1 MDELHQQVEELRAS
15 LARVVAAAD
24 AQRRGFERDLHD
36 GAQQQLVA
44 LAVNLQLA
52 RRLAASDPTASK
64 TLIEEIG
71 HDVREALT
79 GVRQLAWRIYPS
91 LLLDRGLADAL
102 RQVASDSVVPMGIE
116 AKSLDRLPVEI
127 EATVYFSCLEI
138 LRIAEAGERFNIR
151 VRQRQGAVVFDVV
164 VDGVDVEQWA
174 QRDLTGVSDRLAA
187 LGGQLTIS
195 SEAGRGVRLTGTI
208 PAAPG

>member
-44 LAVNLQLA
+44 VAVNLQLA
-52 RRLAASDPTASK
+52 RRLVASDPTAAK
-64 TLIEEIG
+64 ALLEEVG
-71 HDVREALT
+71 RDVRETLT

-102 RQVASDSVVPMGIE
+102 RQAASDSVVPMRVE
-116 AKSLDRLPVEI
+116 AKALDRMPVEI
-127 EATVYFSCLEI
+127 EATVYFCCVEI
-138 LRIAEAGERFNIR
+138 LRIAEAGERLTIR
-151 VRQRQGAVVFDVV
+151 VRQRHGAVVFDVV
-164 VDGVDVEQWA
+164 VGEADVEQWA
-174 QRDLTGVSDRLAA
+174 ERDLTAVSDRLAA
-187 LGGQLTIS
+187 LGGRLTIS
-195 SEAGRGVRLTGTI
+195 AEDGSGVRLSGTV
-208 PAAPG
+208 PSAPG